1 MRISDGSSDV
11 CSSDLKKGDVC
22 AVPTDDGGT
31 MFVVGLGKAAD
42 VDPSVLRHAAGCLAR
57 AAKGH
62 EAIAIDLLRSLDD
75 VGDMARGA
83 QDIAEGLALGGY
95 QYTTFNSKSETSKL
109 TRAAS
114 VGGGGKRTQTAID
127 SGRSEEQTPDTTSQM
142 PSSYAVFY

>member
-1 MRISDGSSDV
+1 MGGDDHGYDF
-11 CSSDLKKGDVC
+11 LAGKGFEAKKGDVR

-62 EAIAIDLLRSLDD
+62 EAIAIDLLRSLAD

-83 QDIAEGLALGGY
+83 QAIPEGLALGDR
-95 QYTTFNSKSETSKL
+95 K
-109 TRAAS
+109 S
-114 VGGGGKRTQTAID
+114 VGWGTGV
-127 SGRSEEQTPDTTSQM
+127 SER
-142 PSSYAVFY
+142 VN